1 VTELRPLEERDIPRI
16 SALRRQLFRQTSQDG
31 SLDQYYH
38 RTFFEN
44 PWRSDAYPS
53 WVLVG
58 GSGEVA
64 GFIGVIPLVT
74 GLVGFCPLYRLV
86 GLNTCPAKK

>member
-1 VTELRPLEERDIPRI
+1 MTNAGTLDRAVRIALGLVAISLAFIGPRTPL
-16 SALRRQLFRQTSQDG
+16 
-31 SLDQYYH
+31 
-38 RTFFEN
+38 
-44 PWRSDAYPS
+44 
-53 WVLVG
+53 
-58 GSGEVA
+58 